1 MVFETAQI
9 LESGVAS
16 TAPLKIYTGI
26 LGQIGDIVMFTP
38 TVRRIKELFP
48 QSEITFAVSNRYRE
62 AGELVAG
69 LPYVDRLFVTELYFE
84 KLTESVYI
92 PWHLGWPTDLRG
104 DDEVAEQRKHDIVME
119 TRPRPR
125 SPRAWEYNHL
135 VADLA
140 YNVGVP
146 GPIDLRTEIRIPEE
160 TVIPQASVGK
170 VVFHNDP
177 FIDARKAWPWASA
190 VEFARAFGP
199 EEVVVLGKPGPAL
212 PGTLDLRG
220 QTTLAQSAAIIATAR
235 CYVGIESG
243 LIFIAGSLG
252 VPTVG
257 LFGTSYVPAYGAVYP
272 QNPRARF
279 LQAEG
284 PLDNIPWEMVVHH
297 VAEIVAC
304 EWESSEKP

>member
-16 TAPLKIYTGI
+16 TAPLKIYTGL

-48 QSEITFAVSNRYRE
+48 RSEITWAVSNRYRE

-92 PWHLGWPTDLRG
+92 PWHLGWPADLRG
-104 DDEVAEQRKHDIVME
+104 DDEVVEQRKHDIVLE

-146 GPIDLRTEIRIPEE
+146 GPIDLTTEIRIPEG
-160 TVIPQASVGK
+160 TAIPVDSVGK

-177 FIDARKAWPWASA
+177 CIDARKAWPWAA
-190 VEFARAFGP
+190 ATQFVHAIGP
-199 EEVVVLGKPGPAL
+199 EEVVVLGNPGPAL

-220 QTTLAQSAAIIATAR
+220 CTTLAQAAAIIATAK
-235 CYVGIESG
+235 CFVGIESG
-243 LIFIAGSLG
+243 LIFVAGSLQ

-257 LFGTSYVPAYGAVYP
+257 LFGTSYVPAYDAVYP
-272 QNPRARF
+272 KNSRARF

-284 PLDNIPWEMVVHH
+284 PLDNIPWEVVLHH
-297 VAEIVAC
+297 VADVVASYA
-304 EWESSEKP
+304 EGAAVS